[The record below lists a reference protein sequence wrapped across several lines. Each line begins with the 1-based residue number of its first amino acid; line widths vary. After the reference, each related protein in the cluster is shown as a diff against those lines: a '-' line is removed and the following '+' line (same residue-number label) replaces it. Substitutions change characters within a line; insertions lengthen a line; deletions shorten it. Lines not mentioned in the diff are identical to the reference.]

1 MTGTTPGPGRP
12 APIRVLVVDD
22 SLVIRRLVVDA
33 LGSDPDIE
41 VVGVAPNGLIALEKV
56 GRLAPDA
63 IVMDVE
69 MPQMNGIDAV
79 RALRRTHPRLPVVM
93 LSTTG
98 ERGTAAT
105 LDALAAGA
113 SGWVPK
119 PSNVGSFAE
128 SERDLREQLVP
139 TLKALVRQ
147 RGGSA

>member
-1 MTGTTPGPGRP
+1 MTRGPDRP
-12 APIRVLVVDD
+12 APIRVLVADD
-22 SLVIRRLVVDA
+22 ALVIRRLVVDA
-33 LGSDPDIE
+33 LGSDPEIE
-41 VVGVAPNGLIALEKV
+41 VVGVAPNGRIALEKI

-79 RALRRTHPRLPVVM
+79 RALRRTHPFLPVVM

-98 ERGTAAT
+98 ERGAAAT

-119 PSNVGSFAE
+119 PSNVGSFDD

-139 TLKALVRQ
+139 TLKALVR
-147 RGGSA
+147 RGGGAA